1 MTASSGE
8 ARKPPKPGSSKASTE
23 SLCVLLIEDH
33 DASRTATSEL
43 LGDDGFTV
51 ITASTAAEALAAY
64 DELASSID
72 VVVTDVGL
80 PDMAIEDLIAELNRI
95 RPIRATVY
103 VSGLPEDDRRIQKLL
118 EDRNA
123 TYLKKPVDI
132 EILLRSIA
140 LAAKRHVSRRKS
152 SRNSGS

>member
-80 PDMAIEDLIAELNRI
+80 PDMGIDDLIGELNRI
-95 RPIRATVY
+95 RPIRGTVY
-103 VSGLPEDDRRIQKLL
+103 VSGLPEEDLQIQKLL
-118 EDRNA
+118 QNRDA
-123 TYLKKPVDI
+123 TYLRKPLDF
-132 EILLRSIA
+132 EILVRTIRERADGAGASA
-140 LAAKRHVSRRKS
+140 EPLARP
-152 SRNSGS
+152 